1 MNKFEKDLLFYSNYC
16 IHSNKLINTI
26 SKTPLHNSIFYICID
41 DSNIKVPN
49 FITRV
54 PSIFLV
60 NEKKVLVEDDID
72 YWISMKLG
80 SSQKSQQVS
89 KEEQYQDQLR
99 QQQMEHQ
106 RQMKEQL
113 EQQMQNQQ
121 QNNQLEMPHP
131 QQNQPPQY
139 QQNNQSNLSNQSN
152 QSNLSNQNQENSIE
166 GNNEIMAYHRNEM
179 GSSMSDTYSFIEE
192 SGNSSMNHNFSF
204 LDGTMPVQTN
214 INTPKDFNENNN
226 QVKTKLDSDF
236 DKLLQAR
243 NEESFSK
250 GIQRI

>member
-1 MNKFEKDLLFYSNYC
+1 MNKLEKDLLFYSNYC

-60 NEKKVLVEDDID
+60 KEKKVLVEDDID
-72 YWISMKLG
+72 YWTSMKIG
-80 SSQKSQQVS
+80 PNQNEQQPT
-89 KEEQYQDQLR
+89 KEEQYQQQMR

-106 RQMKEQL
+106 RQMQEQL
-113 EQQMQNQQ
+113 EQQMNNQQ

-139 QQNNQSNLSNQSN
+139 QQSQNQIHNQSQNQN
-152 QSNLSNQNQENSIE
+152 QNNSNQNE
-166 GNNEIMAYHRNEM
+166 GLEEIMAYHRNEM
-179 GSSMSDTYSFIEE
+179 GCSMSDSYSFLEE
-192 SGNSSMNHNFSF
+192 SSNSSINHNFSF
-204 LDGTMPVQTN
+204 LEGNSTAHTN

-236 DKLLQAR
+236 DKLLQSR

>member
-1 MNKFEKDLLFYSNYC
+1 MNKLEKDLLFYSNYC

-60 NEKKVLVEDDID
+60 KEKKVLVEDDID
-72 YWISMKLG
+72 YWTSMKIG
-80 SSQKSQQVS
+80 TNQKDQQLP
-89 KEEQYQDQLR
+89 KEKQYQQQMR

-106 RQMKEQL
+106 RQMQEQF
-113 EQQMQNQQ
+113 EQQMNNQK
-121 QNNQLEMPHP
+121 QNNQLEMSHP

-139 QQNNQSNLSNQSN
+139 QQNQNQNQN
-152 QSNLSNQNQENSIE
+152 QNNSNQNE
-166 GNNEIMAYHRNEM
+166 GLEEIMAYHRNEM
-179 GSSMSDTYSFIEE
+179 GSSMSDSYSFLEE
-192 SGNSSMNHNFSF
+192 SSNSSINHNFSF
-204 LDGTMPVQTN
+204 LEGNSTTHTN

-236 DKLLQAR
+236 DKLLQSR